1 MSIKLIIL
9 ICTRVLFKKLN
20 CFKKN
25 TRVKNF
31 ELNEKS
37 VMVIY
42 KYSPLRVYQSG

>member
-9 ICTRVLFKKLN
+9 ICTRVLFKKL
-20 CFKKN
+20 KKN

-31 ELNEKS
+31 KLNEKS

-42 KYSPLRVYQSG
+42 AYSPLRLYQSG